1 MRKYKKHVEET
12 YRAIREENK
21 EFLTEELR
29 ETIEHNKK
37 DKSRSRAFVRDNR
50 VVLCFDCAVYGK
62 FSALSVGKICK

>member
-37 DKSRSRAFVRDNR
+37 RQKPFKGFCRDNR

>member
-29 ETIEHNKK
+29 ETIE
-37 DKSRSRAFVRDNR
+37 
-50 VVLCFDCAVYGK
+50 L
-62 FSALSVGKICK
+62 I